1 MNLFEFV
8 SPCSMFSFIENFR
21 LEKSPFVQKISTG
34 GKPALV
40 DAKYSKE
47 TR

>member
-21 LEKSPFVQKISTG
+21 REKSRLVQKIWTG

-40 DAKYSKE
+40 DAKYSNA